1 MDKLNLVL
9 KSFEETGEPLKGG
22 EVAQKTGIDKNEV
35 SKHIKTLIANGKIY
49 SPKRCF
55 YQVK

>member
-1 MDKLNLVL
+1 MDNLNLVL
-9 KSFEETGEPLKGG
+9 KTFEETGEPLKGG